1 MGHPMYCPVCDED
14 FDIQLKSML
23 YSGGT
28 IDSCGDA
35 NSDLQLYADCPD
47 CGFKVVAIFDYNQQF
62 SNQLMKESNEDT
74 HQLVAVTVKTW
85 GQKWMTKAD
94 AEQYF
99 KDEGLE

>member
-1 MGHPMYCPVCDED
+1 MYCPVCDDD
-14 FDIQLKSML
+14 FDIELKSMY

-35 NSDLQLYADCPD
+35 NSDLHLYGDCPD
-47 CGFKVVAIFDYNQQF
+47 CGFKVVAVFDYNHRF
-62 SNQLMKESNEDT
+62 SNELMKESNKDT
-74 HQLVAVTVKTW
+74 HERVGVTVKTW

-94 AEQYF
+94 AAQYY